1 MRPQASL
8 APFRL
13 FRIEV
18 ERVVRLSPS
27 LVRVTFT
34 GPELGAFASGGLD
47 QSLSLFLPRPGQ
59 SEPLLPPADE
69 HRDDPAG
76 WYAAY
81 RAMPDDTRAVMRSYT
96 AREQRHSPAGELDI
110 DFAVHPDG
118 GPACAWA
125 ERAEPGDRV
134 AVLGPTGPNNS
145 GIRFRLPE
153 SAEWLLMWADET
165 ALPAAAAIL
174 ESLPPGLRVKAWLE
188 VPCVGDQLELKTAA
202 DAEVT
207 WLVREVTEASGA
219 HRTERTVEAVR
230 AASLPESR
238 PYAWIAGEAGTVKA
252 LRRHLV
258 REREFDR
265 RSVSFT
271 GYWRLGVTED
281 GLRAEAEASG

>member
-1 MRPQASL
+1 MTGAQ

-13 FRIEV
+13 FRLEV
-18 ERVVRLSPS
+18 ERVARLSPS

-34 GPELGAFASGGLD
+34 GPELAEFDSGGLD

-59 SEPLLPPADE
+59 SEPLLPPADG
-69 HRDDPAG
+69 DPAG

-96 AREQRHSPAGELDI
+96 AREQRRTPVEELDI

-118 GPACAWA
+118 GPACVWA

-134 AVLGPTGPNNS
+134 AVLGPTGPDNN

-153 SAEWLLMWADET
+153 DAEWLLMWADET
-165 ALPAAAAIL
+165 ALPAAASIL
-174 ESLPPGLRVKAWLE
+174 ESLPAGLRVKAWLE
-188 VPCVGDQLELKTAA
+188 VPCADDRLELRTAA
-202 DAEVT
+202 DADIT

-238 PYAWIAGEAGTVKA
+238 PYAWIAGEAGTVKS

-265 RSVSFT
+265 RAVSFT
-271 GYWRLGVTED
+271 GYWRLGLSED
-281 GLRAEAEASG
+281 GLRAEAEGSG